1 MTWLTLIVALAAA
14 GPPPG
19 PPLGPPRGPPPPPHV
34 VLAERV
40 DAAGLS
46 PADLEALDAALA
58 DTAELEA
65 LEAQARAAH
74 VALME
79 AERAWLD
86 ALEASLS
93 PEGWEAVERALP
105 PPPPQPPAR

>member
-1 MTWLTLIVALAAA
+1 MTVLSLIVALAAA
-14 GPPPG
+14 APPSGPPMG
-19 PPLGPPRGPPPPPHV
+19 PPHGPPPPPHV

-40 DAAGLS
+40 DAAALS

-65 LEAQARAAH
+65 LEARARAAH

-93 PEGWEAVERALP
+93 PEAWEAVQRAVP
-105 PPPPQPPAR
+105 PPPPRPPVR